1 MDIRLNYMS
10 IKNFKGIKDF
20 RLEANGHNVSILGD
34 NATYKTSCYDAF
46 CWVVSGK
53 NSFNQTDFGI
63 KPLDE
68 TGKEIHFLE
77 TEVEVGLLKDGNP
90 LKLKKILTE
99 NWVKPKG
106 KTEQEYKGNNTA
118 YFFDE
123 VPVGANEFKRK
134 VDELIGEE
142 TFRLLT
148 NPLYFNQHYKLGKL
162 TDWQSR
168 RTLLFE
174 MCGEITDENIV
185 AMNPTLARLP
195 EVLGGKSI
203 DDRKAIIAQSIKK
216 INEQIEKI
224 GPAINEN
231 QRLIPEETVDYTATE
246 AELKRLKSELDSIEK
261 ELSTAEDVV
270 ALYRKNQQEL
280 FSLKGQLEN
289 VKSRIYNESNTGRQ
303 KLVNEKSQLQN
314 QKYLLE
320 ATRGDYARQ
329 IPIAE
334 KGIAGRNDTL
344 EQLREEW
351 GELKA
356 NLKKSIASV
365 FIEPSENHFICPTC
379 GQDLPQNARETKLD
393 EMKDNFQ
400 KNKDY
405 TISSYRKSLESN
417 KTSGTTVSK
426 EIEQLQGNIE
436 EYKAEVEKAEKALEI
451 INSRISEI
459 DIELQ
464 KDVATPDYTTD
475 IEYSELSQK
484 IQQLETEL
492 NKPVEDKTAE
502 ARQRKSMISSKI
514 EECNRVLNNKQV
526 VENTKN
532 RIEELKQ
539 NERNLSNQKSQLEGQ
554 LNLITEFIK
563 AKANTLTDIMNS
575 KFKYVRFRLFDIQQ
589 NGGVVEVCDTMVN
602 TNSKWVPFSDGNTA
616 GRINA
621 GIDIVNALS
630 EHYGVRVPL
639 WVDNR
644 ESITD
649 LAETESQIISLIK
662 PYIPELREKYENES
676 EGDYENFIVEREALI
691 KKYSKLNVEV
701 E

>member
-1 MDIRLNYMS
+1 MS

-20 RLEANGHNVSILGD
+20 RLEANGHTVSILGD

-68 TGKEIHFLE
+68 AGNAIHFLD
-77 TEVEVGLLKDGNP
+77 TEVEVELLKDGMP

-123 VPVGANEFKRK
+123 VPVGANEYKRK

-168 RTLLFE
+168 RTMLFE
-174 MCGEITDENIV
+174 ICGEITDEKII
-185 AMNPTLARLP
+185 AMNPLLVRLP

-231 QRLIPEETVDYTATE
+231 QRLIPEVTVDYTATE
-246 AELKRLKSELDSIEK
+246 AELKRLKSELGSIEK
-261 ELSTAEDVV
+261 ELSTAEDVI
-270 ALYRKNQQEL
+270 ALYRKNQREL
-280 FSLKGQLEN
+280 FSLKEQLEN
-289 VKSRIYNESNTGRQ
+289 VKSRIYNESNAGRQ

-320 ATRGDYARQ
+320 ATKGDYARQ
-329 IPIAE
+329 IPISE

-344 EQLREEW
+344 EQLRQEW
-351 GELKA
+351 SELKA
-356 NLKKSIASV
+356 NLKKAIASV
-365 FIEPSENHFICPTC
+365 FTEPFGDEFICPTC

-417 KTSGTTVSK
+417 KTSGITVSK
-426 EIEQLQGNIE
+426 EIEQLQKNIE
-436 EYKAEVEKAEKALEI
+436 AYKSEVEKAEKALEI

-459 DIELQ
+459 NIELQ
-464 KDVATPDYTTD
+464 KDVATPDYATD
-475 IEYSELSQK
+475 TEYSELSQK

-492 NKPVEDKTAE
+492 NKPVEDATAE
-502 ARQRKSMISSKI
+502 SKQRKSVIFSKI

-526 VENTKN
+526 VENAKN

-539 NERNLSNQKSQLEGQ
+539 NERDLSNQKSRLEGDI
-554 LNLITEFIK
+554 NLITDFIK

-602 TNSKWVPFSDGNTA
+602 TNGKWVPFSDGNTA

-644 ESITD
+644 ESVTD
-649 LAETESQIISLIK
+649 LAETGSQVISLFK
-662 PYIPELREKYENES
+662 PDIRTDEDR
-676 EGDYENFIVEREALI
+676 
-691 KKYSKLNVEV
+691 KKYRKLNVEV
-701 E
+701 S

>member
-1 MDIRLNYMS
+1 MDIRLNYMT

-68 TGKEIHFLE
+68 DGNEIHFVE
-77 TEVEVGLLKDGNP
+77 TEVEVEMLKDGMP
-90 LKLKKILTE
+90 LRLKKILTE

-123 VPVGANEFKRK
+123 VPVGANEYKRK

-174 MCGEITDENIV
+174 ICGEITDENIV
-185 AMNPTLARLP
+185 AMNPPLVRLP

-231 QRLIPEETVDYTATE
+231 QRLIPEVTVDYTATE
-246 AELKRLKSELDSIEK
+246 AELKRLKSELGSIEK

-280 FSLKGQLEN
+280 FSFKGQLEN
-289 VKSRIYNESNTGRQ
+289 VKSRIYNESNAGRQ

-320 ATRGDYARQ
+320 ATKGDYARQ
-329 IPIAE
+329 IPISE

-344 EQLREEW
+344 EQLRQEW
-351 GELKA
+351 SELKA
-356 NLKKSIASV
+356 NLKKAIASV
-365 FIEPSENHFICPTC
+365 FTEPFGDEFICPTC
-379 GQDLPQNARETKLD
+379 GQELPQNARETKLD

-417 KTSGTTVSK
+417 KTSGIQVK
-426 EIEQLQGNIE
+426 QEIEQLQKNIE
-436 EYKAEVEKAEKALEI
+436 IYKVEVEKTEKALEI
-451 INSRISEI
+451 VNSRISEI

-464 KDVATPDYTTD
+464 KDVAAPDYATD
-475 IEYSELSQK
+475 TEYSELSQK

-492 NKPVEDKTAE
+492 NKPVEDATAE
-502 ARQRKSMISSKI
+502 SKQRKSVIFSKI

-526 VENTKN
+526 VENAKN

-539 NERNLSNQKSQLEGQ
+539 NERDLSNQKSRLEGDI
-554 LNLITEFIK
+554 NLITDFIK

-602 TNSKWVPFSDGNTA
+602 TNGKWVPFSDGNTA

-639 WVDNR
+639 WVDNS
-644 ESITD
+644 ESVTD
-649 LAETESQIISLIK
+649 LAETESHVISLVK
-662 PYIPELREKYENES
+662 PDIRT
-676 EGDYENFIVEREALI
+676 VEDR
-691 KKYSKLNVEV
+691 KKYSKLVVEAV
-701 E
+701 

>member
-20 RLEANGHNVSILGD
+20 RLEANGHNISILGD

-77 TEVEVGLLKDGNP
+77 TEVEVGLFKDGNP

-106 KTEQEYKGNNTA
+106 KTEQEYKGNNIA

-123 VPVGANEFKRK
+123 VPVGANEYKRK

-174 MCGEITDENIV
+174 MCGEITDEHIV
-185 AMNPTLARLP
+185 AMNPTLVKLP
-195 EVLGGKSI
+195 EVLGNKSI
-203 DDRKAIIAQSIKK
+203 EDRKAIIAQSIKK
-216 INEQIEKI
+216 INEQIERI

-231 QRLIPEETVDYTATE
+231 QRLIPEVTVDYTATE

-320 ATRGDYARQ
+320 ATREDYARQ

-379 GQDLPQNARETKLD
+379 GQDLSQNARETKLD

-484 IQQLETEL
+484 IQQLETVL
-492 NKPVEDKTAE
+492 NKPVEDTTAE
-502 ARQRKSMISSKI
+502 ARQRRSVISSKI

-526 VENTKN
+526 VENAKS

-539 NERNLSNQKSQLEGQ
+539 NERDLSNQKSRLEGDI
-554 LNLITEFIK
+554 NLITDFIK

-602 TNSKWVPFSDGNTA
+602 TNGKWVPFGDGNTA

-662 PYIPELREKYENES
+662 PDIQTGVDR
-676 EGDYENFIVEREALI
+676 
-691 KKYSKLNVEV
+691 KKYSKLNVNRHLYE
-701 E
+701 

>member
-1 MDIRLNYMS
+1 MDIGLNYMT

-20 RLEANGHNVSILGD
+20 RLEAKGHNVSILGD

-68 TGKEIHFLE
+68 AGNEIHFLE
-77 TEVEVGLLKDGNP
+77 TEVEVGLSKDGIP

-123 VPVGANEFKRK
+123 VPVGANEYKK
-134 VDELIGEE
+134 KADELIGEE

-174 MCGEITDENIV
+174 ICGEITDDKII

-231 QRLIPEETVDYTATE
+231 QRLIPEVTVDYTATE
-246 AELKRLKSELDSIEK
+246 AELQRLKSELDGIEK
-261 ELSTAEDVV
+261 ELSTAENVV
-270 ALYRKNQQEL
+270 ALYRKKQQEL
-280 FSLKGQLEN
+280 FSLKDQLEN
-289 VKSRIYNESNTGRQ
+289 VKSRIYKESNTGRQ
-303 KLVNEKSQLQN
+303 ELINEKSLLQN
-314 QKYLLE
+314 QKYQLE
-320 ATRGDYARQ
+320 ATKGDYARQ
-329 IPIAE
+329 IPFVE
-334 KGIAGRNDTL
+334 NGISGRNDKL
-344 EQLREEW
+344 EQLRVEW
-351 GELKA
+351 SELQTK
-356 NLKKSIASV
+356 LKESIASI
-365 FIEPSENHFICPTC
+365 FIKPVGEEFKCPTC
-379 GQDLPQNARETKLD
+379 GQELPQNAREAKLD
-393 EMKDNFQ
+393 EIKDNFQ
-400 KNKDY
+400 RNKGY
-405 TISSYRKSLESN
+405 SISSYRKSLEKN
-417 KTSGTTVSK
+417 KTSGTQVK
-426 EIEQLQGNIE
+426 QEIEQLQKNIE
-436 EYKAEVEKAEKALEI
+436 SYRSEIEKAENALTTI
-451 INSRISEI
+451 DCRIHEI

-464 KDVATPDYTTD
+464 KDVVTPDYATD
-475 IEYSELSQK
+475 PEYSELSQK
-484 IQQLETEL
+484 IQQLEIEL
-492 NKPVEDKTAE
+492 NKPVEDATAE
-502 ARQRKSMISSKI
+502 ARQRKSMISTKI

-526 VENTKN
+526 VENARH

-539 NERNLSNQKSQLEGQ
+539 NERDLSNQKSRLEGDV
-554 LNLITEFIK
+554 NLITEYIK

-602 TNSKWVPFSDGNTA
+602 TNGKWVPFSDGNTA
-616 GRINA
+616 GKINA

-630 EHYGVRVPL
+630 EYYGVRVPL
-639 WVDNR
+639 WVDNK

-649 LAETESQIISLIK
+649 LAETQSQIISLIK
-662 PYIPELREKYENES
+662 PDIRTDEDRK
-676 EGDYENFIVEREALI
+676 I
-691 KKYSKLNVEV
+691 YSKLNVKRYLYE
-701 E
+701 

>member
-1 MDIRLNYMS
+1 MGKEGGIRILDIRLNYML

-20 RLEANGHNVSILGD
+20 RLEANGQNVSILGD

-68 TGKEIHFLE
+68 AGNEIHFLE
-77 TEVEVGLLKDGNP
+77 TEVEVGLSKDGML

-106 KTEQEYKGNNTA
+106 KTEQEYKGNNIA

-123 VPVGANEFKRK
+123 VPVGANEYKRK

-174 MCGEITDENIV
+174 ICGEITDEKII

-231 QRLIPEETVDYTATE
+231 QRLIPEVTVDYSATE
-246 AELKRLKSELDSIEK
+246 AELQRLKSELDGIEK
-261 ELSTAEDVV
+261 ELSDAENVV
-270 ALYRKNQQEL
+270 ALYRKKQQEL
-280 FSLKGQLEN
+280 FSLKGRLEN
-289 VKSRIYNESNTGRQ
+289 VKSRIYKESNIGCQ
-303 KLVNEKSQLQN
+303 KLINERSQLQN
-314 QKYLLE
+314 QKYQLE
-320 ATRGDYARQ
+320 ATKGDYARQ
-329 IPIAE
+329 IPIVE
-334 KGIAGRNDTL
+334 KEIAGRNDKL

-351 GELKA
+351 SELHTR
-356 NLKKSIASV
+356 LKKTISSA
-365 FIEPSENHFICPTC
+365 FIEPVGEEFKCPTC
-379 GQDLPQNARETKLD
+379 GQELPQNARETKLD
-393 EMKDNFQ
+393 ELKGNFQ
-400 KNKDY
+400 KNKDN
-405 TISSYRKSLESN
+405 TISSYRKSLENN
-417 KTSGTTVSK
+417 KTSGIQVK
-426 EIEQLQGNIE
+426 QEIERLQKNIE
-436 EYKAEVEKAEKALEI
+436 IYKGEVKKAEKDLKI
-451 INSRISEI
+451 VTSRISEI

-464 KDVATPDYTTD
+464 KDVAAPDYATD
-475 IEYSELSQK
+475 PEYSELSKK

-492 NKPVEDKTAE
+492 NKPVEDTTAE
-502 ARQRKSMISSKI
+502 ARRRRSVISSKI

-526 VENTKN
+526 IENARD

-539 NERNLSNQKSQLEGQ
+539 NERDLSNQKSRLEGDI
-554 LNLITEFIK
+554 NLITDFIK

-602 TNSKWVPFSDGNTA
+602 TNGKWVPFSDGNTA

-662 PYIPELREKYENES
+662 PDIQTGVDRE
-676 EGDYENFIVEREALI
+676 
-691 KKYSKLNVEV
+691 KYSKLNVNRYLYE
-701 E
+701 